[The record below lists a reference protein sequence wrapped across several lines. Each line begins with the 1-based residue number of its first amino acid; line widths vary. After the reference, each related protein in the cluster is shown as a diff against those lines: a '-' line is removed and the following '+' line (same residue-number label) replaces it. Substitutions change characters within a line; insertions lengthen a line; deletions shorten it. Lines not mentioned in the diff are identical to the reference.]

1 MVIWR
6 TGIHDVREGG
16 GLVRQMP
23 ATFAL
28 MCVAGLSLSGL
39 PLLSGYISK
48 TLLEEAA
55 TETGYG
61 LLAAIAVVSSVLT
74 FMGIARLI
82 WCTFLAKREHGPA
95 PIVREAPIQAL
106 LPIGILVAGSILI
119 GIFPSWMVEHVTRP
133 AANALIDRERYI
145 AEVMTPATVNEVLE
159 SAHPLEEVPEPLDW
173 HHWGIPA
180 AIVLV
185 GGVGTYVLVER
196 RSRPLQTWMR
206 PLQWI
211 ARLTREWHTGLI
223 TDYALWNAFGTA
235 FILIL
240 LLLANRLGFL

>member
-1 MVIWR
+1 
-6 TGIHDVREGG
+6 
-16 GLVRQMP
+16 
-23 ATFAL
+23 
-28 MCVAGLSLSGL
+28 
-39 PLLSGYISK
+39 
-48 TLLEEAA
+48 
-55 TETGYG
+55 
-61 LLAAIAVVSSVLT
+61 
-74 FMGIARLI
+74 
-82 WCTFLAKREHGPA
+82 
-95 PIVREAPIQAL
+95 VREAPIQAL